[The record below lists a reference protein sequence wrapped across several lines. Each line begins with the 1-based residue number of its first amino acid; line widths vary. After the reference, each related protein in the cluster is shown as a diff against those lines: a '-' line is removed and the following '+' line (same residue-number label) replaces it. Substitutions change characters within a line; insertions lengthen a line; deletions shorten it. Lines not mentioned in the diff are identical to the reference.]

1 MFDAATIDLHNL
13 PPELDRMVQ
22 TLLIV
27 SREGCTDV
35 GELMRRLYGNV
46 TDYTPKQQNECCTQ
60 YAHILMRMYA
70 CKWITAPD
78 AEFVALTAAGVEAA
92 DTMREY
98 YRNNP

>member
-27 SREGCTDV
+27 SFEGSTDV

-46 TDYTPKQQNECCTQ
+46 SDYTYDQQGECCRE
-60 YAHILMRMYA
+60 YARILLKMYG
-70 CKWITAPD
+70 CRWITAPD
-78 AEFVALTAAGVEAA
+78 ADFVALTAAGLEAA
-92 DTMREY
+92 DTMRQY
-98 YRNNP
+98 YRANP

>member
-46 TDYTPKQQNECCTQ
+46 TDYTPKQQDECCTQ

-70 CKWITAPD
+70 CRWITAPD

>member
-46 TDYTPKQQNECCTQ
+46 SDYTPKQQDECCTQ
-60 YAHILMRMYA
+60 YANILMRMYA
-70 CKWITAPD
+70 CRWITAAD
-78 AEFVALTAAGVEAA
+78 AEFVALTAAGHEAA
-92 DTMREY
+92 DTMREF

>member
-27 SREGCTDV
+27 SYEGCTDV

-46 TDYTPKQQNECCTQ
+46 TDSTPKQQDECCTQ
-60 YAHILMRMYA
+60 YARILMKMYG

-92 DTMREY
+92 DTMREF

>member
-46 TDYTPKQQNECCTQ
+46 SDYTPEQQGECCTQ
-60 YAHILMRMYA
+60 YARILLKMYA
-70 CKWITAPD
+70 CRWITAAD

-92 DTMREY
+92 DTMREF

>member
-46 TDYTPKQQNECCTQ
+46 TDYTPKQQDECCTQ
-60 YAHILMRMYA
+60 YARILMKMYG

-92 DTMREY
+92 DTMREF

>member
-27 SREGCTDV
+27 SFEGSTDV

-46 TDYTPKQQNECCTQ
+46 SDYTYEQQGECCNQ
-60 YAHILMRMYA
+60 YAHILMKMYG
-70 CKWITAPD
+70 CRWITAPD
-78 AEFVALTAAGVEAA
+78 AEFVALTAAGLEAA
-92 DTMREY
+92 DTMRQY
-98 YRNNP
+98 YRANP

>member
-46 TDYTPKQQNECCTQ
+46 TDYTPKQQDECCTQ
-60 YAHILMRMYA
+60 YARILMRMYA
-70 CKWITAPD
+70 CRWITAAD

-92 DTMREY
+92 DTMREF

>member
-46 TDYTPKQQNECCTQ
+46 SDYTPKQQDECCTQ
-60 YAHILMRMYA
+60 YARILMKMYG

-92 DTMREY
+92 DTMREF
-98 YRNNP
+98 YRTNP